1 MGRGGVETKVNKGTC
16 YWVWNPCDK
25 ILPCMKKDPSC
36 FRKHLEQCFL
46 RPDLKNFLEFQK
58 NFWFAI
64 SLNLKMTIQNYFFVK
79 NVCKKKSPIKF
90 VGNFLTQKEHIRA
103 HPNEYEIYV
112 EKYFL
117 VWKKTR
123 VATANNRNNV
133 LWGLI
138 KKISE
143 ILKKIQF
150 ATNIALKVT
159 IQNYFFVKKVCQKN
173 LTTEMVKKVVKIK
186 NWKSTFFYKKI

>member
-1 MGRGGVETKVNKGTC
+1 MLLSTESMGQNTCLYEKRPELLQETSGTMFF
-16 YWVWNPCDK
+16 K
-25 ILPCMKKDPSC
+25 AQSK
-36 FRKHLEQCFL
+36 F
-46 RPDLKNFLEFQK
+46 FLEFQK
-58 NFWFAI
+58 KIWFAI
-64 SLNLKMTIQNYFFVK
+64 SVNLKMTIQNYFFGIK
-79 NVCKKKSPIKF
+79 VCKKKSPIKF
-90 VGNFLTQKEHIRA
+90 VGNFLSRKEHIRA

-173 LTTEMVKKVVKIK
+173 LTIKMVKKVK
-186 NWKSTFFYKKI
+186 NWKSTFFYKHF

>member
-1 MGRGGVETKVNKGTC
+1 MTTNSSSTVCSLKNNECGIQWQKKIHTHCTMGRGGVETKVNKGTC
-16 YWVWNPCDK
+16 YWVWNPSDK
-25 ILPCMKKDPSC
+25 ILACMKKDPSC

-46 RPDLKNFLEFQK
+46 RPDLNFFLEFQK

-64 SLNLKMTIQNYFFVK
+64 SVNLKMTIQNYFFVK

-117 VWKKTR
+117 VWKK
-123 VATANNRNNV
+123 
-133 LWGLI
+133 
-138 KKISE
+138 KP
-143 ILKKIQF
+143 
-150 ATNIALKVT
+150 
-159 IQNYFFVKKVCQKN
+159 NYYSKQP
-173 LTTEMVKKVVKIK
+173 E
-186 NWKSTFFYKKI
+186 